1 LLRDTQTN
9 WYVTAFGETFDI
21 TSISAI
27 VENIYS
33 NIANTP
39 GFDVGKIGEL
49 FRTKDTSNREFL
61 IRKEFGSLDV
71 IDDSYYQNE
80 IKNNFV
86 AVLQKLNVEIDE
98 SDIDIDRLRNGKDA
112 LYDVQVS
119 GLNDWQ
125 LPIYTDAIETGSAI
139 NTCRG
144 KIGLDDSPLLLIYRL
159 DKDAHKE
166 RNKKNG
172 KPRESIATQR
182 DVIAYAIIISGDGK
196 DKVGPTTLSIM

>member
-1 LLRDTQTN
+1 MEGEDTVEIKDVYILLRDTQTN

-21 TSISAI
+21 NSISAI
-27 VENIYS
+27 IENIYS

-49 FRTKDTSNREFL
+49 FRTRDTSNREFL

-98 SDIDIDRLRNGKDA
+98 SDIDIDFDHFSSTVNA
-112 LYDVQVS
+112 
-119 GLNDWQ
+119 
-125 LPIYTDAIETGSAI
+125 E
-139 NTCRG
+139 
-144 KIGLDDSPLLLIYRL
+144 KIIKIFKQYGI
-159 DKDAHKE
+159 
-166 RNKKNG
+166 
-172 KPRESIATQR
+172 SIQMF
-182 DVIAYAIIISGDGK
+182 K
-196 DKVGPTTLSIM
+196 